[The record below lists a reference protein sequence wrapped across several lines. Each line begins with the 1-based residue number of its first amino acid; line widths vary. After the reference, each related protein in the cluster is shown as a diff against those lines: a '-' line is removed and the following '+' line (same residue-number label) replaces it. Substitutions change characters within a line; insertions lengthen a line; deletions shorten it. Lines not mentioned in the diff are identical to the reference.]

1 MKKVKVILS
10 TIMAVIVAFG
20 CMSFASAA
28 VVDEKNDTNGTM
40 AAADVFKVE
49 DTAKG
54 KINSSEDEDW
64 YCFET
69 AEDGLVTV
77 TLAHTAN
84 ASASIYFKVE
94 ICNADGKA
102 EASFSSTGSAATASS
117 PAFGAVAGKHYVKVT
132 KGDVVDTT
140 LAYEISV
147 AVNTDALCEL
157 ESNDT
162 YDKATAITVTNFGA
176 YDKYAGTIPSA
187 GDTDYYKFTIAKPG
201 YVYFYIENDAT
212 VKGAYNVELQTW
224 VNGNDGVAVSK
235 TIGAFDVTKEDTLVQ
250 SPSVGVSAGDY
261 YLAISGTEGGYKVYV
276 GFAESEKRESEY
288 NDTLSGADAIANG
301 VTLWGSL
308 FDKNDIDCYK
318 FAVGED
324 NSNFKVSLSAYKADV
339 DAQWAVSVLDA
350 NGNVVVDAV
359 TASNVKAAAID
370 VIGLDK
376 GTYFIKVA
384 SGAIDSAELYQI
396 GIEYT
401 GEDESDKA
409 FIDILRDL
417 NWSVLLDNFSGWIGQ
432 INFKAIISSIAAS
445 VIAIFAKLG

>member
-1 MKKVKVILS
+1 MKKIKVILS
-10 TIMAVIVAFG
+10 TLMAVIVAFG
-20 CMSFASAA
+20 CMSVASAA

-64 YCFET
+64 FCFET

-84 ASASIYFKVE
+84 ASASTYFKVE
-94 ICNADGKA
+94 IYNESEKA
-102 EASFSSTGSAATASS
+102 EASFSSTGNAATASS
-117 PAFGAVAGKHYVKVT
+117 PAFGAKAGKHFVKVT

-140 LAYEISV
+140 LAYELSV

-162 YDKATAITVTNFGA
+162 YDKATAITVTNFGT

-201 YVYFYIENDAT
+201 YVYFYIENDAA
-212 VKGAYNVELQTW
+212 VKGAYKVELQTW

-235 TIGAFDVTKEDTLVQ
+235 TIGVFDVKKEDTLVQ
-250 SPSVGVSAGDY
+250 SPGVGVSAGDY
-261 YLAISGTEGGYKVYV
+261 YLAVSGTEGGYKIYA
-276 GFAESEKRESEY
+276 GYAESEKRESEY
-288 NDTLSGADAIANG
+288 NDTLTDADGLANA
-301 VTLWGSL
+301 VALWGSL
-308 FDKNDIDCYK
+308 FDKDDVDFYK
-318 FAVGED
+318 FSAGKND
-324 NSNFKVSLSAYKADV
+324 SNFKVTLSAYKADV

-350 NGNVVVDAV
+350 NGNVVIDAV
-359 TASNVKAAAID
+359 TASNVKAASID
-370 VIGLDK
+370 VINLDA
-376 GTYFIKVA
+376 GTYYIKVE
-384 SGAIDSAELYQI
+384 SGAINSSELYQVAV
-396 GIEYT
+396 EYT
-401 GEDESDKA
+401 GEDDSDKS
-409 FIDILRDL
+409 FIDILRDI
-417 NWSVLLDNFSGWIGQ
+417 NWSTLLDNFSGWIGQ
-432 INFKAIISSIAAS
+432 IDFKAIISSIAAS